1 MERKHELITRR
12 RIEFSDTDLAGVV
25 HFSRYFIFMETAE
38 DEFLRSVGSGFTF
51 EHEGR
56 PGGWPKV
63 AVSCEYLGPLHYGDE
78 VDIHLR
84 VLKISRSTI
93 TYGLSI
99 RRGNIE
105 VARGQTT
112 SVCCVHGADGRLA
125 PIQIPEALA
134 ASIGLA
140 ER

>member
-1 MERKHELITRR
+1 MEPMHEMITSR

-38 DEFLRSVGSGFTF
+38 GEFLRALGSGFTF

-63 AVSCEYLGPLHYGDE
+63 AVSCDYLSPLRFGDE
-78 VDIHLR
+78 VAIHLR
-84 VLKISRSTI
+84 VLKMTRSTI

-99 RRGNIE
+99 RRGDTE

-112 SVCCVHGADGRLA
+112 SVCCLTGADGKLA
-125 PIQIPEALA
+125 PIPIPQTLA
-134 ASIGLA
+134 GRIAIA
-140 ER
+140 PR